1 MGYIRITIHIS
12 HPFFF
17 KHRAY
22 ERNIAAGA
30 KEFVDIASKGWDLE
44 INYQILPEQV
54 YDTLW
59 NPQMVHILV
68 QQWS

>member
-12 HPFFF
+12 HPFFL

-44 INYQILPEQV
+44 INCQ
-54 YDTLW
+54 
-59 NPQMVHILV
+59 NN
-68 QQWS
+68 